1 MLRYHPERY
10 RHSRPY
16 IKQLVNYFRS
26 HVSDGMPSLEQLNEV
41 ARLIMKKYNEDVSE
55 LPFEKRPA
63 DTRLISKEINYA
75 IHYAVFAVH
84 GRNIFHFEPEM
95 IEQFRQTD
103 IDEVPVSALSF
114 PYKSFYMSFGKQTDL
129 DLWGEGNFVDG
140 AYISVL
146 PGVRLQIILSTIR
159 HDVDY
164 RDRTNWITNP
174 DRYYYLPL
182 TLDRSDVSVATVVAK
197 ALEEE
202 IQSRDRSDLPDQ
214 SGVYEIDGRSI
225 EVRDNKHHSS
235 KLEAAEI
242 REGFD
247 VFKEALRLVIN
258 GLCYITSYM
267 DNTEERW
274 PDDTPKELLERLNKA
289 TNKSSRQK
297 ALAELLSRGYSKVKF
312 CGKHTAS
319 DRITVVPTGRELTAH
334 WRRGHWRNQA
344 CGPELK
350 ERKLI
355 WIMPVLVRQDKG
367 WPEQGR
373 IYSVEEKI

>member
-1 MLRYHPERY
+1 
-10 RHSRPY
+10 
-16 IKQLVNYFRS
+16 
-26 HVSDGMPSLEQLNEV
+26 
-41 ARLIMKKYNEDVSE
+41 MKKYNEDVSE

-63 DTRLISKEINYA
+63 DTRLISKEIHYA

-103 IDEVPVSALSF
+103 IDEVPVSALAF

-129 DLWGEGNFVDG
+129 DLWREGNFVDG

-182 TLDRSDVSVATVVAK
+182 TLDRPDVSVTT
-197 ALEEE
+197 
-202 IQSRDRSDLPDQ
+202 DQ
-214 SGVYEIDGRSI
+214 SGIYEIDGRSI
-225 EVRDNKHHSS
+225 EVRDNKHHLS

-242 REGFD
+242 RDGFD

-258 GLCYITSYM
+258 GLCYITSNL
-267 DNTEERW
+267 DETEERW
-274 PDDTPKELLERLNKA
+274 PDDTPKEQLERLNKA
-289 TNKSSRQK
+289 TNKSNRQK
-297 ALAELLSRGYSKVKF
+297 ALAELLSRGYSKVRF
-312 CGKHTAS
+312 CGKHSVS
-319 DRITVVPTGRELTAH
+319 DRVTVVPTGRELTAH
-334 WRRGHWRNQA
+334 WRRGH
-344 CGPELK
+344 
-350 ERKLI
+350 
-355 WIMPVLVRQDKG
+355 
-367 WPEQGR
+367 
-373 IYSVEEKI
+373 

>member
-16 IKQLVNYFRS
+16 IKQLVSYFRS
-26 HVSDGMPSLEQLNEV
+26 HVSGGMPSLEQLNEV
-41 ARLIMKKYNEDVSE
+41 AKLIMKRYNEDLGE
-55 LPFEKRPA
+55 LPYEKRPA

-75 IHYAVFAVH
+75 IHHAVFAVH

-95 IEQFRQTD
+95 IEQFRQTE
-103 IDEVPVSALSF
+103 IDQVPVSALAF
-114 PYKSFYMSFGKQTDL
+114 PYQSFYMSFGKQADL

-146 PGVRLQIILSTIR
+146 PNMPLQIVLSTIR
-159 HDVDY
+159 PDVDY

-182 TLDRSDVSVATVVAK
+182 SLERTDASVATVVAE

-202 IQSRDRSDLPDQ
+202 VESRDMSQMPDQ

-235 KLEAAEI
+235 KQEVAEI
-242 REGFD
+242 QDGFD

-258 GLCYITSYM
+258 GLCYVTSYM
-267 DNTEERW
+267 EHTEERW
-274 PDDTPKELLERLNKA
+274 PDDTPNKLLERLNKA

-297 ALAELLSRGYSKVKF
+297 ALAELLSRGYRKVRF

-319 DRITVVPTGRELTAH
+319 DQVTLVPTGRELTAH

-344 CGPELK
+344 SGPELK
-350 ERKLI
+350 ERRLI
-355 WIMPVLVRQDKG
+355 WIMPVLVRQDRG
-367 WPEQGR
+367 MSEQGR
-373 IYSVEEKI
+373 IYAVEDKE